1 MLYEAAIRSD
11 GARRRLEDV
20 LADPGNARFVVDWGR
35 PGDIGVIAEEG
46 GEPVGAAWLRTHAG
60 DEFAPGYAG
69 EPVAQLAIAVVPT
82 HRGRRW
88 GRRLLEGLLE
98 EADKNGLSEV
108 QLTVG
113 LANVPAVRLYE
124 STGFSTILSDGL
136 SARMRRVLRERR
148 DRRDCHDADP
158 ATFGGGNASERRD

>member
-1 MLYEAAIRSD
+1 MLYEAAIRPD
-11 GARRRLEDV
+11 GARRRFEDV
-20 LADPGNARFVVDWGR
+20 LADPRNARFVVDWGR
-35 PGDIGVIAEEG
+35 PGDIGVIAEEA

-60 DEFAPGYAG
+60 DEFAPGYVG
-69 EPVAQLAIAVVPT
+69 EPFAQLAIAVVPT

-88 GRRLLEGLLE
+88 GRRLLERLLE
-98 EADKNGLSEV
+98 EADKNDLSEV

-136 SARMRRVLRERR
+136 SARMRRVLPEKEGL
-148 DRRDCHDADP
+148 P
-158 ATFGGGNASERRD
+158 